1 APATRAGASL
11 AEATP
16 PRMRQRTPAARR
28 THTVRDGDT
37 AWTIAK
43 RYGITVQTLLAK
55 NGLSA
60 RSVLR
65 PGMVLSYE
73 E

>member
-1 APATRAGASL
+1 
-11 AEATP
+11 
-16 PRMRQRTPAARR
+16 M
-28 THTVRDGDT
+28 RDGDT
-37 AWTIAK
+37 AWNIAK
-43 RYGITVQTLLAK
+43 RYGITVQALLMK

-73 E
+73 D